1 MQYYDLGCFRKMHE
15 VYYWFEIW
23 GLPRKTII
31 KKDKVDRL
39 LLSYIHERNHDHS
52 LSKSLTTRCPEQAEA
67 ESDVMSKRQE
77 DLYFIRIMD
86 GGGRPKDWRTSQ
98 KPENYNI
105 CGLRKGQSLAST
117 ENKEAQ
123 IKKKC
128 RIKWC
133 YDAGCRRS
141 IMNAGASTCSS
152 LRPLYYVL
160 INAVNKMQ

>member
-123 IKKKC
+123 IKKVQDKMMLRC
-128 RIKWC
+128 R
-133 YDAGCRRS
+133 
-141 IMNAGASTCSS
+141 
-152 LRPLYYVL
+152 LQ
-160 INAVNKMQ
+160 AVNNERWRLDLLIITTTLLCFNKCSE